1 MAGNIYETDRLVR
14 EYLLFH
20 YGSADEILP
29 HPAGP
34 RDALDFA
41 VRCVSELIN
50 PAAVGPDARALDI
63 GCAVGRS
70 AFELAR
76 HCRDVTALD
85 FSQAFITAAERLR
98 EAGEI
103 AYEHTVEG
111 HRTAPATARIPS
123 GVDPARVRF
132 AVGDAMA
139 LPDDLGAFDVVLAAN
154 LLCRLP
160 DPRVFL
166 ARLPSLVKP
175 GGQLL
180 MTTPF
185 TWLAEFTPPE
195 KWIGGQPG
203 LESAAELQALLAPHF
218 ELQLAK
224 DLPFLIREHARKFQW
239 SVAWGTRWVRR

>member
-50 PAAVGPDARALDI
+50 PAALGPDTRALDI

-76 HCRDVTALD
+76 HCQNVTALD
-85 FSQAFITAAERLR
+85 FSQAFITAAEGLR
-98 EAGEI
+98 AAGEI

-123 GVDPARVRF
+123 GVDPSRIRF

-195 KWIGGQPG
+195 KWVGGHPG
-203 LESAAELQALLAPHF
+203 RESAAELQAILAPHF

-224 DLPFLIREHARKFQW
+224 DLPFFIREHARKFQW

>member
-1 MAGNIYETDRLVR
+1 VGGNLYETEQLVR

-20 YGSADEILP
+20 YGTAEEILP
-29 HPAGP
+29 WPDGP
-34 RDALDFA
+34 RDALGFA

-50 PAAVGPDARALDI
+50 PAALGPEARALDI

-76 HCRDVTALD
+76 HCQEVTALD

-98 EAGEI
+98 AGGEL

-111 HRTAPATARIPS
+111 HRTAPAIARIPS
-123 GVDPARVRF
+123 GVDPSCIHF

-139 LPDDLGAFDVVLAAN
+139 LPNDLGAFDVVLAAN

-185 TWLAEFTPPE
+185 TWLPEFTPPE
-195 KWIGGQPG
+195 NWIGGYPSR
-203 LESAAELQALLAPHF
+203 ESASELEAILSPCF

-224 DLPFLIREHARKFQW
+224 NLPFLIREHARKFQW